1 MRTIAG
7 LAIIGI
13 VTYVAFRLALG
24 VAGGLVGLLLS
35 VALLA
40 LKIVLV
46 AALIY
51 WLISVFSPETAKK
64 MRDSFRGESL

>member
-1 MRTIAG
+1 MRTIVG

-13 VTYVAFRLALG
+13 VTYVAFKLALG
-24 VAGGLVGLLLS
+24 VAGGLVGLLMSL
-35 VALLA
+35 AWLA